1 VTTEPSA
8 ADEAF
13 TALYRREFPIAAH
26 AAYTVTG
33 STTRS
38 QDIAQEALALAYARW
53 DRIQQLD
60 RPGAWVRRV
69 AINLAI
75 KDRARA
81 RRQLVGIQGREAAA
95 PQGFDG
101 DTRALLAEAIRRL
114 PEQQRVAV
122 VLHYF
127 HDLPVAEVAAS
138 LGCAES
144 TAKVHLHRARLALAD
159 LLDELREP

>member
-1 VTTEPSA
+1 VTTEPSV

-13 TALYRREFPIAAH
+13 AALYQREFRVAAH
-26 AAYTVTG
+26 AAFSVTG
-33 STTRS
+33 SSTRS
-38 QDIAQEALALAYARW
+38 QDIAQEAMAVAYARW
-53 DRIQQLD
+53 DRVQHLD

-81 RRQLVGIQGREAAA
+81 RRQQVGAGPREPVA
-95 PQGFDG
+95 PPGFDG
-101 DTRALLAEAIRRL
+101 DTRALLADAIRRL
-114 PEQQRVAV
+114 PEQQRLAV

-138 LGCAES
+138 LGCAEN
-144 TAKVHLHRARLALAD
+144 TARVHLHRARRTLAG
-159 LLDELREP
+159 LLDELRDR